1 MVTNY
6 ATEIEQWE
14 AWQQAYRFGV
24 LLIFPL
30 QPLLAQVNALRS
42 QYDPRSQAICDAHI
56 SLTGPLPE
64 PINAAQW
71 SELAAIAAELPAFSI
86 RYGSLMNY
94 LPHPGVCLA
103 IEPQERV
110 DHLRIALERAAIF
123 AGAPPRQYPFSAHMT
138 LAEFISAEQTESLM
152 DELAP
157 VAPKGIFTCTNVA
170 YAVPDETFHFT
181 ERKRLA
187 LFL

>member
-6 ATEIEQWE
+6 AVEIEQWE

-24 LLIFPL
+24 LLIFPP

-42 QYDPRSQAICDAHI
+42 QYDSRSQTICDAHI
-56 SLTGPLPE
+56 SLTLPLPRMIDE
-64 PINAAQW
+64 AQW
-71 SELAAIAAELPAFSI
+71 RELATITAAIKAFPVE
-86 RYGSLMNY
+86 YGPLMNY

-103 IEPQERV
+103 IKPQEQLDR
-110 DHLRIALERAAIF
+110 LRMALESAAIF
-123 AGAPPRQYPFSAHMT
+123 AGAAPRRYPFSAHT
-138 LAEFISAEQTESLM
+138 TIAEFISVEQTERLM
-152 DELAP
+152 DELTP
-157 VAPKGIFTCTNVA
+157 VAPQGIFTCTNVA